1 MSKVE
6 LATHN
11 LDIRIYDCIRPRSS
25 VISPAAHHGP
35 DLTTEAWLDPGSP
48 ALLVLGEFNFCPD
61 VVIRPGYG
69 CSSLLPL
76 LEIWRT
82 SDGGQHLKG
91 RRSIFSQL
99 EKLRREKRCKRG
111 EMAANSGDTNKET
124 NTNISNTRTLRED
137 FNSEFF
143 SLDSGRVEAETRWI
157 CEPTDIC
164 NCDIYGHYID
174 LWPFHGTTHTLCQSG
189 NMITGAM
196 RKRCLAT
203 PGSPWCEFHSCR
215 FNHDRFARKQA
226 KKSGKLTRARGTMPG
241 AWVE

>member
-11 LDIRIYDCIRPRSS
+11 LDIRIYDCIRPRSI
-25 VISPAAHHGP
+25 VISPSAHHGP

-69 CSSLLPL
+69 CSRLEPL

-82 SDGGQHLKG
+82 SDGDQHLKG

-111 EMAANSGDTNKET
+111 GGAAGAGGAGGGAGAGGAGAR
-124 NTNISNTRTLRED
+124 TRR
-137 FNSEFF
+137 
-143 SLDSGRVEAETRWI
+143 
-157 CEPTDIC
+157 
-164 NCDIYGHYID
+164 
-174 LWPFHGTTHTLCQSG
+174 
-189 NMITGAM
+189 
-196 RKRCLAT
+196 
-203 PGSPWCEFHSCR
+203 
-215 FNHDRFARKQA
+215 
-226 KKSGKLTRARGTMPG
+226 
-241 AWVE
+241 